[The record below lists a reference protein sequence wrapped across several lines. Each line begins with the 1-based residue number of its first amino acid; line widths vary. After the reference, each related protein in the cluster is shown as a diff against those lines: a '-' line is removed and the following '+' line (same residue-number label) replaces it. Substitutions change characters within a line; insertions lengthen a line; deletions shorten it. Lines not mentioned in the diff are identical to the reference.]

1 MFFIFGSGSQ
11 DSIVRTVKHKHMRT
25 CSGPVRKKF
34 RQGVGVICFEPD
46 SFPSTPGVYLM
57 KDKAG
62 KIIYVGKAK
71 NLRKRVASYFRPSE
85 QLPLKTQAQMSRVE
99 KIDTLQTRTEK
110 EALLL
115 EASLIKK
122 HRPRYNIVL
131 RDDKQYLLFKLDK
144 RSEYP
149 RLTITR
155 KMVRDGSVYFGPF
168 TSAFAARQTLKMVNR
183 VFALRKCND
192 HVFRNRIRPC
202 LQYDI
207 GRCLGPCVHP
217 VSRDEYAAIVR
228 QVELFLSG
236 KSKDL
241 LSDLHAKMQHASEN
255 LAFERAAQY
264 RDLIRAIEKTV
275 EPQAAVLSTGK
286 NLDVVALVGN
296 DYGLVISVLFVR
308 GGKIVDG
315 KQFFW
320 RGIQVDETDRETL
333 VVSFLGQFYGPDTSV
348 PERIVLPFALED
360 NALEEALSDFRK
372 GAVRVCRAWGQA
384 ERSLVAMALAN
395 GREFLRKKHKDKKNL
410 NLAKALR
417 LSQEPR
423 RIECID
429 ASHLSGQGMRVG
441 MVVFEDGS
449 PRKNDYRIYA
459 FPELEGDGD
468 DYRALA
474 GFLVR
479 RLEAG
484 PPWPDLL
491 LVDGGK
497 GQLAAL
503 ERVFKDQGTTG
514 LFPMAAIAKGETRR
528 AGELGDR
535 IFLPGR
541 KNPLPLK
548 PGSPELL
555 YLQKIRDN
563 AHRFVITRQRQSRKR
578 ISLDSSLES
587 LPGIGP
593 RMARHLWTHFGSI
606 AAMKQAGVEAIQA
619 VPGIGAKK
627 AAAIVQGLAGLSG
640 EEGTD

>member
-1 MFFIFGSGSQ
+1 M
-11 DSIVRTVKHKHMRT
+11 
-25 CSGPVRKKF
+25 
-34 RQGVGVICFEPD
+34 ICFEPD
-46 SFPSTPGVYLM
+46 SFSPTPGVYLM

-71 NLRKRVASYFRPSE
+71 NLRKRVASYFRPKE
-85 QLPLKTQAQMSRVE
+85 QLSLKTQAQMSRVE

-131 RDDKQYLLFKLDK
+131 RDDKQYLLFRLDK

-155 KMVRDGSVYFGPF
+155 KMIRDGSVYFGPF
-168 TSAFAARQTLKMVNR
+168 TSALAARQTLKMINR

-207 GRCLGPCVHP
+207 GRCLAPCVHP
-217 VSRDEYAAIVR
+217 VSADAYGTIVR
-228 QVELFLSG
+228 QVELFLNG
-236 KSKDL
+236 KSKEL

-255 LAFERAAQY
+255 LAFERAAHY

-275 EPQAAVLSTGK
+275 EPQAAVLPTGK
-286 NLDVVALVGN
+286 NLDVVALTGN

-320 RGIQVDETDRETL
+320 RGVKVDETDRETL
-333 VVSFLGQFYGPDTSV
+333 VVSFLGQCDGPEKSG
-348 PERIVLPFALED
+348 PERIVLPCALED
-360 NALEEALSDFRK
+360 GALEEALSDFRK
-372 GAVRVCRAWGQA
+372 GTVRVSRAWGQV

-395 GREFLRKKHKDKKNL
+395 GREFLRKKQRDNKNI
-410 NLAKALR
+410 NLGRALR
-417 LSQEPR
+417 LSGQPR

-484 PPWPDLL
+484 APWPDLL

-497 GQLAAL
+497 GQLKAL
-503 ERVFKDQGTTG
+503 ERVLDEQGATG
-514 LFPMAAIAKGETRR
+514 LFPMASIAKGETRR

-563 AHRFVITRQRQSRKR
+563 AHRFVISRQRQSRKR
-578 ISLDSSLES
+578 TSLDSSLES
-587 LPGIGP
+587 LAGIGP
-593 RMARHLWTHFGSI
+593 KMARHLWTYFGSI
-606 AAMKQAGVEAIQA
+606 AAMKQAGVDEMQA

-627 AAAIVQGLAGLSG
+627 AASIVQGLAGLSG
-640 EEGTD
+640 GEGTD